1 MNIQYNINFSKISNK
16 DFTINDFMV
25 TGHHFS
31 DLSTISFND
40 LEKFINDFKTHRL
53 LKNYVVSDNI
63 RSLLEK
69 HNIEIRTTR
78 NEIIVSSNK
87 IFDLPTQ
94 KKRRPTNYFRCVWLG
109 RLDGQFKNPILKRVM
124 LDLSNHAK
132 NSDDHITF
140 TIIGTGPGLSEAKNV
155 ASKIK
160 NMEVIF

>member
-87 IFDLPTQ
+87 IFDFNFSST
-94 KKRRPTNYFRCVWLG
+94 RYFDFTSHNFNIVTGSDSEYDGCIYDIDGNYYSIKCVYTPSSEILYYSN
-109 RLDGQFKNPILKRVM
+109 LQFDNINK
-124 LDLSNHAK
+124 
-132 NSDDHITF
+132 
-140 TIIGTGPGLSEAKNV
+140 
-155 ASKIK
+155 
-160 NMEVIF
+160 